1 MGIKNILKYI
11 FGYLGV
17 LFITLG
23 CTSTYWAFTSFAF
36 VSIDE
41 TLFQLTTPIG
51 NASTNILDSLIYHNF
66 LIAFILSIFIYIIL
80 VIIYRHII
88 YKKGF
93 LISLIII
100 SILILTFC
108 LYKIGFLGHIYNTF
122 TYSNFIESN
131 YVNPKEVEI
140 TFPEKKKNLIY
151 IYVESLESTYFSKEL
166 GGGDKNNYI
175 EPLNE
180 LTFNNIN
187 FSDTEKF
194 GGTTMVPGTTW
205 TTGATVAQTTGLPLK
220 VRFDFNNRNSNML
233 DKAYSLGD
241 ILKDNG
247 YNQMYM
253 IGSDKSF
260 GNRDTFF
267 NNHGNYHIYDIET
280 AKEKGKLDKD
290 YHVWWGYED
299 SKLFEFAKEEITNL
313 ASKDKPFNFT
323 MLTSNTHHIR
333 GYLEKD
339 CKKKYKDNYKNVIHC
354 SALQIREFVSW
365 IQKQEF
371 YEDTTVVIVG
381 DHVSMEPYLYPN
393 GTNRKAYNLFINS
406 SVEPVNTYNR
416 DFTNMDLFPTTLASM
431 GVEIEGDKLGLGTNL
446 FSDKKTL
453 LEKYGKK
460 KYVEK
465 IDKNSNFYKNE
476 FENK

>member
-11 FGYLGV
+11 FSYLGV
-17 LFITLG
+17 LFVTLS
-23 CTSTYWAFTSFAF
+23 CTSTIWAFNSFAF

-51 NASTNILDSLIYHNF
+51 NASSNILENLIYNNF
-66 LIAFILSIFIYIIL
+66 LVAFFLSIFIYIVIL
-80 VIIYRHII
+80 IIFKHIKH
-88 YKKGF
+88 KKRL
-93 LISLIII
+93 LISLIIL
-100 SILILTFC
+100 SILLIILC
-108 LYKIGFLGHIYNTF
+108 LYKIGFIDHVYNTLN
-122 TYSNFIESN
+122 YSSFIEDN
-131 YVNPKEVEI
+131 YVNPKDVEI

-151 IYVESLESTYFSKEL
+151 IYVESLESTYFSKDL
-166 GGGDKNNYI
+166 GGGDNNNYL
-175 EPLNE
+175 EPITE
-180 LTFNNIN
+180 LTKNNIN
-187 FSDTEKF
+187 FSDTNKF

-220 VRFDFNNRNSNML
+220 VRLNFNNKNSNML
-233 DKAYSLGD
+233 DNAYSLGD

-260 GNRDTFF
+260 GNRDTLFE
-267 NNHGNYHIYDIET
+267 NHGNYKIYDYNTAIE
-280 AKEKGKLDKD
+280 KKKIDKD

-299 SKLFEFAKEEITNL
+299 SKLFEFAKEEITKL
-313 ASKDKPFNFT
+313 SQEDKPFNFT
-323 MLTSNTHHIR
+323 MLTSNTHHIG

-339 CKKKYKDNYKNVIHC
+339 CKKKYKNNYNNVIYC
-354 SALQIREFVSW
+354 SASQINEFVSW
-365 IQKQEF
+365 IQKQDF
-371 YEDTTVVIVG
+371 YEDTTIVIVG
-381 DHVSMEPYLYPN
+381 DHVSMQPDLYPN

-406 SVEPVNTYNR
+406 SIEPINNKDR
-416 DFTNMDLFPTTLASM
+416 SFTNMDLFPTTLASL
-431 GVEIEGDKLGLGTNL
+431 GVEIDGDRLGLGTNL

-460 KYVEK
+460 EFDKK
-465 IDKNSNFYKNE
+465 INLNSKLYESE